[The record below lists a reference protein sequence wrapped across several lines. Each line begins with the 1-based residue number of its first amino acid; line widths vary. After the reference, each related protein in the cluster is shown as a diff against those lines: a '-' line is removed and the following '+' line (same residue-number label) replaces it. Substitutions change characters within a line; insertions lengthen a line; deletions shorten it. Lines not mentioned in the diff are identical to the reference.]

1 MKRAK
6 LKNHSKKKKNF
17 PKKIFKLLIFI
28 FAIYLSYSFT
38 FNFLSKKDIDIK
50 DKKYVDY
57 LLGAAYKKDNKK
69 ILLDCGNGITRLLS
83 FPNDLENLNVI
94 ITHYHK
100 DHFGDLGALQY
111 ASYVYNNLGLLSDKI
126 KIYIPENDFAFNKK
140 SIVSNNES
148 FAEYFNISNNFKIN
162 IDDLEIT
169 FYNNE
174 SHSIES
180 YMVKIQ
186 NTNFK
191 IIYTSDI
198 GTTNFDELINFCKN
212 SDLIICESSFLKK
225 HNSNC
230 KTHMTAYDAG
240 VLAKKSNSK
249 QLLLTHFWPEEDKK
263 LYLEE
268 SKQIFKNV
276 MVAEEG
282 KMLVL

>member
-1 MKRAK
+1 MSKVVIK
-6 LKNHSKKKKNF
+6 PLGTISPYTKNDMNC
-17 PKKIFKLLIFI
+17 PGYLI
-28 FAIYLSYSFT
+28 
-38 FNFLSKKDIDIK
+38 
-50 DKKYVDY
+50 KYN
-57 LLGAAYKKDNKK
+57 NKK

-100 DHFGDLGALQY
+100 DHFGDLGVLQY
-111 ASYVYNNLGLLSDKI
+111 ASYVYHNLGLLSDKI

-249 QLLLTHFWPEEDKK
+249 QLLITHFWPEEDKK

-268 SKQIFKNV
+268 AKQIFKNV